1 MPKAAAFV
9 APFIGTAKVAA
20 LSGRQNGEKRGGGFI
35 ALAVIRNTTTAITV
49 QKHSAVFRKLCAEKK
64 FQSRNQT
71 GNQKLPLQLHD

>member
-1 MPKAAAFV
+1 M
-9 APFIGTAKVAA
+9 
-20 LSGRQNGEKRGGGFI
+20 EKRGGGFI